1 MLNFERERARR
12 IRFQPALLLL
22 AACMGSSAHAAAQAQ
37 APKLPSGAQLLAGD
51 MRHLSPQYGHCMTT
65 AATLDARRRCVDA
78 ELKLHDDALN
88 AAYAAARSTMSSGDR
103 KILRDLQRQWL
114 GQRDS
119 RCPQPGDAAG
129 RLDAQQCRT
138 HMTLLRAR
146 QLQGSGAAALI
157 AEAKV
162 PPVQAQP
169 ATYTADAAP
178 DDRGRIILQP
188 GLGMIS
194 PHLQVIFKV
203 TDCSDSGNVS
213 TCQVQT
219 MEVTRGAYQVAVTSV
234 QPRLTRAG
242 DGAYGTDAVL
252 LNVTDLNGDG
262 VPDLQVWQDNSGVYN
277 VPVYAFYLF
286 DVEGNRYV
294 RANTLEAAIGGRDID
309 HIDNGRFVLRAKV
322 SPCEREDKVIQL
334 RGTELRVL
342 LERRYNTCNGD
353 RPTESELLE

>member
-1 MLNFERERARR
+1 MSNFLRMHRCCIGFAT
-12 IRFQPALLLL
+12 ALLLL
-22 AACMGSSAHAAAQAQ
+22 ATCPGIPAHAAQQ
-37 APKLPSGAQLLAGD
+37 KVRQLPSGSQLLAGD
-51 MRHLSPQYGHCMTT
+51 VRHLSPQYGHCMAT
-65 AATLDARRRCVDA
+65 ATALDALRRCVDT
-78 ELKLHDDALN
+78 ELKRHDDALN
-88 AAYAAARSTMSSGDR
+88 AAYAAARSQMSSGDR
-103 KILRDLQRQWL
+103 KILRNLQRQWL
-114 GQRDS
+114 AQRDS
-119 RCPQPGDAAG
+119 RCPPPGDAAG
-129 RLDAQQCRT
+129 QLDAQQCRT

-146 QLQGSGAAALI
+146 QLQGSGAAALV

-178 DDRGRIILQP
+178 DDQGRIVLQP

-194 PHLQVIFKV
+194 PHLQVMFKV

-219 MEVTRGAYQVAVTSV
+219 MEVTRGAYQVAVTGV

-262 VPDLQVWQDNSGVYN
+262 APDLQVWLDNSGVYN

-294 RANTLEAAIGGRDID
+294 RAHALEAAIGGRDID
-309 HIDNGRFVLRAKV
+309 LIDNGRFVLRARV

-334 RGTELRVL
+334 HETESRTL

-353 RPTESELLE
+353 RPTESPLLK

>member
-1 MLNFERERARR
+1 MSNLLRMHRCCVGFAT
-12 IRFQPALLLL
+12 ALLLL
-22 AACMGSSAHAAAQAQ
+22 ATCPGIPAHAAPQQ
-37 APKLPSGAQLLAGD
+37 VRQLPSGAQLLDGD
-51 MRHLSPQYGHCMTT
+51 VRHLSPQYGHCIAT
-65 AATLDARRRCVDA
+65 ATALDARQRCVDA
-78 ELKLHDDALN
+78 ELKRHEDALN

-114 GQRDS
+114 AQRDS
-119 RCPQPGDAAG
+119 RCPPPGDAAG
-129 RLDAQQCRT
+129 QLDAQQCRT

-146 QLQGSGAAALI
+146 QLQGSGAATLV

-162 PPVQAQP
+162 PPVQVQP
-169 ATYTADAAP
+169 ASYTADAAP
-178 DDRGRIILQP
+178 DDHGRIVLQP

-194 PHLQVIFKV
+194 PHLQVMFKV
-203 TDCSDSGNVS
+203 TDCSDSDNVS

-219 MEVTRGAYQVAVTSV
+219 MEVTRGAYQVAVTGI

-262 VPDLQVWQDNSGVYN
+262 VPDLQVWLDNSGVYN

-286 DVEGNRYV
+286 DIEGNRYV
-294 RANTLEAAIGGRDID
+294 RAHALEAAIGGRDID
-309 HIDNGRFVLRAKV
+309 LIDNGRFVLRARV

-334 RGTELRVL
+334 HETESHTL

-353 RPTESELLE
+353 RPTESELLK